1 MCETNSR
8 INKDR
13 WFRKLKFYVD
23 YYFMIIELFEKQ
35 EKDAGVIKEEY
46 QMLLQKIYELE
57 SRSLS

>member
-1 MCETNSR
+1 
-8 INKDR
+8 
-13 WFRKLKFYVD
+13 
-23 YYFMIIELFEKQ
+23 MIIELFEKQ